1 VELLKLLM
9 EPKVKVF
16 VRVVRIGR
24 EPEEA
29 LRKLAGRADRL
40 ARRKRVVE
48 AILRRV
54 EGAEIWS

>member
-1 VELLKLLM
+1 M

>member
-1 VELLKLLM
+1 M

-29 LRKLAGRADRL
+29 LRKLAGRVDRL